1 MKIFTISTIAFFF
14 ICIRGVWGLHHV
26 SSLVVRTQL
35 SFASQTK
42 PVWRSRLQMAD
53 NAEEEEQEEII
64 DASSLELSPDII
76 EGRKQR
82 VRKGYQLMTVA
93 YGLYGILL
101 IPAQAPIPNVSGPLL
116 TAGISYLLMGAAEN
130 NRLSSDTYKRLNLAL
145 MGYGALTFLSGILGS
160 GQLGLLW
167 LATRFMAVITSLQG
181 YGYGLWGWDLS
192 INDCSAKE
200 DIWKGVKSSLQSMKQ
215 IPQTPTLVGYWVAT
229 IVMEGLKLQKLFEL
243 LKSPSGY
250 NLFPFAR
257 LLVMTMTLFTL
268 KDAADRNRLE
278 GTTFVALNYMTSVS
292 LAAWAAASAS
302 FRVPLRGIFAAI
314 SILTAYNGISSMQK
328 KMATTK
334 E

>member
-1 MKIFTISTIAFFF
+1 MKLFTVSTIAFFF
-14 ICIRGVWGLHHV
+14 ISIRGVLGFRHV
-26 SSLVVRTQL
+26 PSLVRMQVF
-35 SFASQTK
+35 SACQTK
-42 PVWRSRLQMAD
+42 PVLRSRLQMVD
-53 NAEEEEQEEII
+53 DAEEGEEVV
-64 DASSLELSPDII
+64 DDSSLGVSPDII

-82 VRKGYQLMTVA
+82 VRTGYQLMTVA

-101 IPAQAPIPNVSGPLL
+101 IPAQAPIPNVAGPFL

-145 MGYGALTFLSGILGS
+145 MGYGALTFLSGILG

-167 LATRFMAVITSLQG
+167 LVTRFLAVLTSLQG

-192 INDCSAKE
+192 TNGSSAKE
-200 DIWKGVKSSLQSMKQ
+200 DIWKGVKSSIQSMQQ
-215 IPQTPTLVGYWVAT
+215 IPQTPTLVGYWAAT

-278 GTTFVALNYMTSVS
+278 GTTFVALNYMTSLS
-292 LAAWAAASAS
+292 LAAWAAAAAS
-302 FRVPLRGIFAAI
+302 FRLPLRGVFAAI
-314 SILTAYNGISSMQK
+314 SILTAYNGISSMK
-328 KMATTK
+328 RKLATTK